1 MERPERY
8 KINIIKEVFLV
19 RVTMGEL
26 VQQEER

>member
-19 RVTMGEL
+19 RVTMGKL